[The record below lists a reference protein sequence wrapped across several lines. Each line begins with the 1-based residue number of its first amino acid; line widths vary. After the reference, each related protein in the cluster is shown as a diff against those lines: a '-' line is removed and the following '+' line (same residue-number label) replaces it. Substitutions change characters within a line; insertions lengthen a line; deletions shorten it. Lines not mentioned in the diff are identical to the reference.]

1 MDYIPTIGLEIHAQL
16 KTKTKM
22 FCSCLNNP
30 DEKRPNVNICP
41 VCTGQPGTLPTA
53 NYAAIYSVLRVG
65 TALGGTLAD
74 FSEFD
79 RKNYFYPDIP
89 KGYQIT
95 QYEYPFVTRGS
106 LAGVALTRIHLEEDT
121 GRSIHDADPHYSLV
135 DFNRAGVPLMEL
147 VTEPVITSGEQAANF
162 GRELQLLLRYL
173 DASEANMEK
182 GEMRVEANI
191 SVARKGEKFGT
202 KVEIKNLNSFRA
214 VERAINYEITR
225 QTELLEQGEKVVQ
238 ETRGWD
244 DAKQETYSQ
253 RQKESAHDYRYFPD
267 PDLPKMKLS
276 EVPEFSSEK
285 LQASLPEL
293 PEAKRERYLKLGLK
307 KEDADMFVADLRF
320 AKLFDE
326 SFKLQP
332 GAPKVIASYLANE
345 IAGLVTKNGDKG
357 LVNITPA
364 GLCKLL
370 TYFVEGKISSKGA
383 KDSIAEVFT
392 KGGDLAQVVEKY
404 LQTSDAGAL
413 QAIVDK
419 VLVAYPQSVAD
430 YKAGKA
436 AALQFLV
443 GQGMKES
450 KGSANPTV
458 LSSLLK
464 EKIGI
469 L

>member
-106 LAGVALTRIHLEEDT
+106 LAGVAITRIHLEEDT

-162 GRELQLLLRYL
+162 GKELQLLLRYL

-214 VERAINYEITR
+214 VERAINYEIAR

-276 EVPEFSSEK
+276 EAPEFSSDK

-293 PEAKRERYLKLGLK
+293 PEAKRERYKKLNIQTQDIELYVTDIELSKYFEALTKDFSADLIKTASNFLSNDVLGLIK
-307 KEDADMFVADLRF
+307 KNPDLR
-320 AKLFDE
+320 LPNSE
-326 SFKLQP
+326 NL
-332 GAPKVIASYLANE
+332 
-345 IAGLVTKNGDKG
+345 KNIIRDFGNK
-357 LVNITPA
+357 
-364 GLCKLL
+364 
-370 TYFVEGKISSKGA
+370 KINSRQA
-383 KDSIAEVFT
+383 KDDIKDLVEHNKINIRAHEVV
-392 KGGDLAQVVEKY
+392 GVSEDVLVEKII
-404 LQTSDAGAL
+404 AAH
-413 QAIVDK
+413 
-419 VLVAYPQSVAD
+419 PQSVAD

-450 KGSANPTV
+450 KGSANPV
-458 LSSLLK
+458 ILREMFLKLLN
-464 EKIGI
+464 
-469 L
+469 